1 MSERIPKGVLIAV
14 AISVPFLLVY
24 LAYSRPGYFTSQMYL
39 GGLLLLEFL
48 LLAVWMFRRIFF
60 PVVLMSFLFAGS
72 NLPVGGGWTTLRW
85 LFLGVGA
92 SVGTLIVLKDRRFHF
107 GPFHVIAA
115 FAVLAAIVSAAVS
128 RYPWF
133 ALLKAFSLLL
143 LFVYGATGARLAV
156 AGREA
161 RFFSGLLTGC
171 EVFVAALVA
180 FRLIGIEAMG
190 NPNSLGAVTGVVAGP
205 ILLWGILLGEQ
216 TKSFAYQRRLILF
229 ALCLY
234 LIYHSH
240 ARAGMAAAFVAC
252 SLLCLLLRKYRSLAQ
267 GLSAVAVVVATVAIL
282 QPESFSNTVSSVTM
296 SVVYKSKDP
305 SLGFMAS
312 REAPWQAAIDVIRSN
327 FWFGTGFGTTDNG
340 HDASEHL
347 NQFSSDQGV
356 TAENGSSYLAIL
368 TWVGVLGAVPFLL
381 TLMVLLGRVS
391 RTLLWMWRTATPAH
405 PAVPI
410 AMVMIAGLVHA
421 GLEDW
426 LFAPGYYLCVFF
438 WSLAFVLVDFTP
450 APVAP
455 GVAFA
460 WRPQAVPQ
468 GVSAVPSR

>member
-1 MSERIPKGVLIAV
+1 MSERIPKGVLVAAAV
-14 AISVPFLLVY
+14 SAPFLLVY
-24 LAYSRPGYFTSQMYL
+24 LAYSRPGYFTSQTYL

-48 LLAVWMFRRIFF
+48 LLAVWMFRQIFF
-60 PVVLMSFLFAGS
+60 PVVLLSFLFAGL

-92 SVGTLIVLKDRRFHF
+92 SVGSLIVLRDRRFHF

-115 FAVLAAIVSAAVS
+115 FAVLAAMVSAAVS

-133 ALLKAFSLLL
+133 AMLKAFSLLL
-143 LFVYGATGARLAV
+143 LFVYGATGARSAV
-156 AGREA
+156 AGREI

-171 EVFVAALVA
+171 EIFVAVVMA

-190 NPNSLGAVTGVVAGP
+190 NPNSLGAVMGVVAAP

-216 TKSFAYQRRLILF
+216 TKSFAYQRRFILF

-234 LIYHSH
+234 LIFHSH
-240 ARAGMAAAFVAC
+240 ARAGMGAAFVAC
-252 SLLCLLLRKYRSLAQ
+252 ALLCLLLRKYRSLAQ
-267 GLSAVAVVVATVAIL
+267 GLSAVAVVVAAVAIV
-282 QPESFSNTVSSVTM
+282 QPETFSNTVSSVTT

-312 REAPWQAAIDVIRSN
+312 REAPWQAAIDVIRAN
-327 FWFGTGFGTTDNG
+327 FWFGTGFGTTDTG

-347 NQFSSDQGV
+347 NQFSSIEGV

-368 TWVGVLGAVPFLL
+368 TWVGVLGALPFLL
-381 TLMVLLGRVS
+381 TLMVLLRRVA

-438 WSLAFVLVDFTP
+438 WSLAFVLIDLTP

-455 GVAFA
+455 GVAFT

-468 GVSAVPSR
+468 GMGAVPSR